1 MEIDWVQAQ
10 LNDWSYCFS
19 VSNDGTFCGRA
30 SYWFGHPEDH
40 EFETLDDYLSFR
52 REDCRWIDS
61 KLLSKCER
69 LEAQLSRAERIEAA
83 ARELDT
89 FLVHHVVHET
99 AASANNDELQDAIER
114 FRAALGDEPIQHTDE
129 HGITRTLVRK
139 GERG

>member
-52 REDCRWIDS
+52 REDSRWISS
-61 KLLSKCER
+61 KLVSKCER
-69 LEAQLSRAERIEAA
+69 LEAQLSRVAPLIEAA
-83 ARELDT
+83 KLHMKDLDSECEGMGCPGGCHPT
-89 FLVHHVVHET
+89 LESVR
-99 AASANNDELQDAIER
+99 SAL
-114 FRAALGDEPIQHTDE
+114 AALESLADG
-129 HGITRTLVRK
+129 K
-139 GERG
+139 GNKDVP